1 MLRLGCN
8 MIVRWLMPVMLASV
22 MLWPGAARA
31 DKGHGLDKNVM
42 ADLEQLDKLLKNR
55 DDDLAI
61 RLKRIEAL
69 KAKAAGRPS
78 AAGFREISDAY
89 EDINSDSAIV
99 YLERAMDICTDSLE
113 LNLCRM
119 RLAAVLPLGCFF
131 EDAENI
137 YADIDTTLLSQ
148 EQMVD
153 YYRCGRDMYYNFAD
167 FFQDSARKPELLRE
181 KVAHYQSLYLNA
193 LRDGPDDNDFRIAL
207 GEHLLYQCR
216 YDDAA
221 TVLRDVLQTES
232 GDTHIRSRSA
242 ALLSRVAKH
251 KGDTPAY
258 IHYLTLAIGA
268 DIHRGSVDLPS
279 LHNLAMALHG
289 VGDEDRAYRYMH
301 IAAED
306 ANRSGVKARQL
317 QASTAAPLIQDEH
330 VATLERSRLVLTIT
344 LIALAV
350 TVAIIGVI
358 LLRARRET
366 RKLRAAS
373 RSLDLAARKKEVH
386 ISQALSLCLLYM
398 DRMRHISLSACSKL
412 AAGKTDEVTRM
423 LQADKLMDEHTEAFF
438 NVFDDAFLSIY
449 PTFVRDVNALLQ
461 PDKKIELRE
470 GERLNTDLRILAF
483 MRMGLDDTGR
493 IAQIQGYAV
502 NTIYAYRNKLRN
514 RAINRDTFEE
524 DIMKIGL

>member
-131 EDAENI
+131 EDAENV

-193 LRDGPDDNDFRIAL
+193 LRDGPDDNEFRIAL

-242 ALLSRVAKH
+242 TLLSRVAKH

-289 VGDEDRAYRYMH
+289 VGDEDRAYHYQPTTLKLLENY
-301 IAAED
+301 AAFEE
-306 ANRSGVKARQL
+306 AGVSGENL
-317 QASTAAPLIQDEH
+317 
-330 VATLERSRLVLTIT
+330 
-344 LIALAV
+344 
-350 TVAIIGVI
+350 
-358 LLRARRET
+358 
-366 RKLRAAS
+366 
-373 RSLDLAARKKEVH
+373 
-386 ISQALSLCLLYM
+386 SQAK
-398 DRMRHISLSACSKL
+398 A
-412 AAGKTDEVTRM
+412 
-423 LQADKLMDEHTEAFF
+423 
-438 NVFDDAFLSIY
+438 
-449 PTFVRDVNALLQ
+449 
-461 PDKKIELRE
+461 KIEKTMDSIVAGFEHQLDELYRTDAMDIDSDIRVMETMLR
-470 GERLNTDLRILAF
+470 
-483 MRMGLDDTGR
+483 
-493 IAQIQGYAV
+493 
-502 NTIYAYRNKLRN
+502 
-514 RAINRDTFEE
+514 RDTASVADDF
-524 DIMKIGL
+524 GLNGGSAVQQKES